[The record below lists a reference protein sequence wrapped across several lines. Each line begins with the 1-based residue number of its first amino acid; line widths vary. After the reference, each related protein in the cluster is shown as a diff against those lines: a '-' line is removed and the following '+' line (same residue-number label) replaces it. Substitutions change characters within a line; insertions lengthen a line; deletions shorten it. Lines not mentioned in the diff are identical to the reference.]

1 MATRPVQVP
10 GADPVVDPI
19 DPVVD
24 APAVDPVEVK
34 PNKKGKGPLT
44 RDDYAKMKAHEVDAK
59 SLTGPVLTLDGW
71 VVPDLPPQAAI
82 KA

>member
-44 RDDYAKMKAHEVDAK
+44 RDDYAGMHSSEVDATTLK
-59 SLTGPVLTLDGW
+59 SSVLCKDGW